1 MRRILWWGWSLLVLA
16 FLLAPI
22 AVVVPLSFSTGSF
35 LSFPLPGVGLRWYE
49 AFFGSDFWRLA
60 LENSAFIGI
69 AATIGATMLGTAA
82 AVGLWSARFPGRG
95 AVMAVIVSPMVVP
108 SIITAVAMTFAYGAF
123 GLANSYAGMIIAH
136 IALTSPFVVVT
147 VLATLQHFDRR
158 LMQAASASGA
168 PPLTAFRRVM
178 LPLILPGVVAGGLFA
193 LAVSLDESVVVL
205 FLAGPGQRTLPRQM
219 FAGLKDTIELTIMAA
234 ATILIV
240 VATLLMAAT
249 TFLRRTR
256 RT

>member
-1 MRRILWWGWSLLVLA
+1 MRRLLWWGWSLLVLA
-16 FLLAPI
+16 FLIAPI

-35 LSFPLPGVGLRWYE
+35 LAFPLPGIGLRWYD
-49 AFFGSDFWRLA
+49 AFFSSDFWRLA
-60 LENSAFIGI
+60 LENSIFIGLM
-69 AATIGATMLGTAA
+69 ATIGSTMLGTAA
-82 AVGLWSARFPGRG
+82 AVGLWSARFPGQG

-108 SIITAVAMTFAYGAF
+108 SIITAVAMTFAYGTF

-147 VLATLQHFDRR
+147 VLATLQHFDNR
-158 LMQAASASGA
+158 LMQAAAASGA

-178 LPLILPGVVAGGLFA
+178 LPLILPGVVAGALFA

-249 TFLRRTR
+249 TFLRRAR
-256 RT
+256 